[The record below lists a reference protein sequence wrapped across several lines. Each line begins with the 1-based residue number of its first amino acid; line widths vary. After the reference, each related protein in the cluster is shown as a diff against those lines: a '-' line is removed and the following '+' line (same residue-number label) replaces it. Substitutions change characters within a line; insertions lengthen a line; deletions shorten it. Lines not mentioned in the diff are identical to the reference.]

1 MKKPKPTSKA
11 SAKPTNNQ
19 IINRD
24 GGDDAVPKAGFCLR
38 FALHEKCHHL
48 LFGVEVA
55 WRSSIVWV
63 ISRIISSHSGDPSS
77 SSRSPLSSRRVMAT
91 GVLPLYFTVQLR
103 HIRSPSAHVLSGN
116 SCLSKASTYRLACN
130 NEPPPK
136 RCAVATASS
145 FRPCFRRFSTCSFK
159 IVCFTINIFF

>member
-1 MKKPKPTSKA
+1 MMQCRRRDFVCVLPSTK
-11 SAKPTNNQ
+11 SATT
-19 IINRD
+19 
-24 GGDDAVPKAGFCLR
+24 CSL
-38 FALHEKCHHL
+38 ALKWHGVRPSFG
-48 LFGVEVA
+48 LFRVLFRATLGA
-55 WRSSIVWV
+55 
-63 ISRIISSHSGDPSS
+63 PSS